1 MSLLEVKDLRKT
13 YDRREVVKGVTF
25 SVEKGEIV
33 GLLGQN
39 GAGKTT
45 AFRMTIGMIRCN
57 SGQVM
62 FMGQDVSRLPMY
74 QRARRGMGYLSQEPS
89 IFQRMSVADNV
100 DAVLETLRISRAE
113 RRKRL
118 EQLLEQLSLVHLR
131 NATAMTLSGGE
142 RRRLEITRA
151 LATEPRL
158 ILLDEPF
165 SGVDPKVVNEIQEIV
180 LKLRDTGIGVLLT
193 DHNVHD
199 TLSVTDR
206 SYIISE
212 GRIDANGTPEELLS
226 NPRARDLYFGERLQI
241 EHIFR
246 SREPGRAGDAIS
258 KVMSEGVVAADRI
271 RAALW
276 VYYSQNNTYV
286 GATLPASSAPGTLK
300 LSWGELQG
308 KYFAPGDYS
317 ISDITASTY
326 TITAGPPS
334 LTTKAQLTYIIN
346 QAGKESGT
354 CMTGQ

>member
-100 DAVLETLRISRAE
+100 DAVLETLRISRAD

-118 EQLLEQLSLVHLR
+118 EHLLEQLSLVHLR
-131 NATAMTLSGGE
+131 NATALTLSGGE

-212 GRIDANGTPEELLS
+212 GRIEASGTPEELLA

-241 EHIFR
+241 EHIVR
-246 SREPGRAGDAIS
+246 AREHGKPDDANSAI
-258 KVMSEGVVAADRI
+258 MSEGVVAADRI

-326 TITAGPPS
+326 TITARSPER
-334 LTTKAQLTYIIN
+334 A
-346 QAGKESGT
+346 
-354 CMTGQ
+354 

>member
-1 MSLLEVKDLRKT
+1 
-13 YDRREVVKGVTF
+13 
-25 SVEKGEIV
+25 
-33 GLLGQN
+33 
-39 GAGKTT
+39 
-45 AFRMTIGMIRCN
+45 MT
-57 SGQVM
+57 
-62 FMGQDVSRLPMY
+62 
-74 QRARRGMGYLSQEPS
+74 
-89 IFQRMSVADNV
+89 VADNV

-113 RRKRL
+113 RKKRL
-118 EQLLEQLSLVHLR
+118 EKLLEQLGLVHLR
-131 NATAMTLSGGE
+131 DATALTLSGGE

-165 SGVDPKVVNEIQEIV
+165 SGVDPKVVNEIQEII
-180 LKLRDTGIGVLLT
+180 LRLRDTGIGVLLT

-212 GRIDANGTPEELLS
+212 GRIEASGTPEDLLA

-241 EHIFR
+241 EHIVR
-246 SREPGRAGDAIS
+246 AREHGKPDDANSAI
-258 KVMSEGVVAADRI
+258 MSEGVVAADRI

>member
-1 MSLLEVKDLRKT
+1 MSLLEVKELRKT

-57 SGQVM
+57 SGQVI

-89 IFQRMSVADNV
+89 VFQRMSVANNV
-100 DAVLETLRISRAE
+100 AAVLETLRMSRAD
-113 RRKRL
+113 RKKRL
-118 EQLLEQLSLVHLR
+118 EQLLEQLSLAHLR
-131 NATAMTLSGGE
+131 NATALTLSGGE

-180 LKLRDTGIGVLLT
+180 LRLRDSGIGVLLT

-212 GRIDANGTPEELLS
+212 GRIEASGTPEELLA
-226 NPRARDLYFGERLQI
+226 NPRARELYFGERLQI
-241 EHIFR
+241 EHIVR
-246 SREPGRAGDAIS
+246 AREQGKAADTDSAI
-258 KVMSEGVVAADRI
+258 MSEGVLGADRI

-276 VYYSQNNTYV
+276 VYYSQKNTYV
-286 GATLPASSAPGTLK
+286 GATLPTSSASGTLQ
-300 LSWGELQG
+300 LAWGDLQG
-308 KYFAPGDYS
+308 KYFAPSDYS
-317 ISDITASTY
+317 ISDLTASTY

-334 LTTKAQLTYIIN
+334 LTTKSQLTYIIN
-346 QAGKESGT
+346 QAGTESGT

>member
-212 GRIDANGTPEELLS
+212 GRIEASGTPEELLA

-241 EHIFR
+241 EHIVR
-246 SREPGRAGDAIS
+246 SRDHGKPDDANSAI
-258 KVMSEGVVAADRI
+258 MSEGVKGTGTI
-271 RAALW
+271 RAALRI
-276 VYYSQNNTYV
+276 YYSQKNTYV
-286 GATLPASSAPGTLK
+286 GATLPTASAPGTLQVV
-300 LSWGELQG
+300 WGDLHG
-308 KYFAPGDYS
+308 KYFAQGDYS
-317 ISDITASTY
+317 ISDLTASTY
-326 TITAGPPS
+326 TIKAGPPS
-334 LTTKAQLTYIIN
+334 LTKSSQLTYIIN
-346 QAGKESGT
+346 ETGAESGT
-354 CMTGQ
+354 YMTGQ